1 MNKSLGNVEDA
12 LYVAGGIGVIA
23 KILGVLVAPG
33 ARGVLGEAAVNLVEA
48 AAAVFSYALT
58 ALLVVLVFGASFEL
72 ARVRSVSVVA
82 RGAVVSLSGLIL
94 ALVGPAIASRLGAMS
109 ALVLAVVTCVVALV
123 SGVTV
128 LRRPGTRALGGVLG
142 LLALTGILRVISWET
157 AAMGYD
163 RGSSELVGIAR
174 GFATAAIALQ
184 GLAGL
189 LAAAWLGT
197 RSRWRGRV
205 LANAAIGLAFL
216 LTYLAAHADDTG
228 STFATVLRTSLSLA
242 AGVPPP
248 FALGSLAAFLV
259 PAFSLLAAVALV
271 QPGTRRMA
279 VALAFVLLS
288 HGSFDVPLQ
297 ALLVTAGA
305 QWAML
310 AIGPAWARSGQR
322 SGVQQPMS
330 EPAVPPSA

>member
-1 MNKSLGNVEDA
+1 MNKSLWNVEEA
-12 LYVAGGIGVIA
+12 LYAAGGIGVVA

-33 ARGVLGEAAVNLVEA
+33 ARGVLGESAVDLVES
-48 AAAVFSYALT
+48 AAAVFSYVLT
-58 ALLVVLVFGASFEL
+58 VLLVVLVFGASFEL

-94 ALVGPAIASRLGAMS
+94 ALVGPAIATRLGALS
-109 ALVLAVVTCVVALV
+109 ALVLAVVTCIVALV
-123 SGVTV
+123 AGVTV
-128 LRRPGTRALGGVLG
+128 LRRPGTRALGGVIG
-142 LLALTGILRVISWET
+142 ILALTGIVRVISWET
-157 AAMGYD
+157 AAMGYE
-163 RGSSELVGIAR
+163 RGNFDLVGIAR
-174 GFATAAIALQ
+174 GLATVTIALQ
-184 GLAGL
+184 AIGGL
-189 LAAAWLGT
+189 LAATWLGT

-205 LANAAIGLAFL
+205 LANVAIGFAFL
-216 LTYLAAHADDTG
+216 LTWLAARSEETG
-228 STFATVLRTSLSLA
+228 YAFATVLRTSLSLA

-259 PAFSLLAAVALV
+259 PAFLLLAAVALV
-271 QPGTRRMA
+271 QRGTRRMA

-310 AIGPAWARSGQR
+310 AVGPSWARQR